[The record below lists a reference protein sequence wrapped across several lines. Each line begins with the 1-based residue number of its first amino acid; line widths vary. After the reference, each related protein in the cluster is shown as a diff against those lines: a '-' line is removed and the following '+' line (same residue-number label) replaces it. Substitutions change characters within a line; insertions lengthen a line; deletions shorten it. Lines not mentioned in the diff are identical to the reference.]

1 MDKKYR
7 RWSDE
12 EDKALMTMV
21 TAGLDEDAIAKKLIG
36 RTPLGIRK
44 RLSRLTSIKSS
55 PIASGNITKEK
66 TFEIARLR
74 HKGYTVNQ
82 IIKVVGY
89 SDRTIKRYTDFAD
102 YCWKIER
109 EGSKGE
115 TNDNL

>member
-1 MDKKYR
+1 MNNNFSYIYSKLKKMCKCVKKHV
-7 RWSDE
+7 SLSEMSSFKIGGKAKVVAEPESLE
-12 EDKALMTMV
+12 E
-21 TAGLDEDAIAKKLIG
+21 
-36 RTPLGIRK
+36 
-44 RLSRLTSIKSS
+44 
-55 PIASGNITKEK
+55 
-66 TFEIARLR
+66 
-74 HKGYTVNQ
+74 